1 MNLLV
6 NLLSDQTIPNIQFL
20 KKFYQEGDQILLLST
35 EKMGKKGVGKWL
47 MDAFKLTQDV
57 PGERI
62 ETIIADEF
70 DNIDITNQLNSVDYD
85 SFEKILVNV
94 TGGTKVMSL
103 ATFEFFRDKKAEL
116 YYITGRN
123 NELIKL
129 FPNRN
134 NKNISLGITIG
145 LKEYLLSYGV
155 ALEPSGLSG
164 ISEDDTNNFL
174 QWFIHQKN
182 EQDYAII
189 KTIQDKYRGKNCNLQ
204 DIPGLPDLLHKISF
218 TAENGAKLTKKHT
231 KYLTGD
237 WLEEY
242 IYFRVKKDI
251 GIADE
256 NIETGLNLKKG
267 NVRNEYDVIFV
278 LNNTLY
284 IIECKTYLIT
294 EDVKGLVNDTIY
306 KRIASSKELGLFTKN
321 YIVTLN
327 KESELNEANKERAK
341 ELGIIILG
349 LESIESGK
357 SLRELLNIPH
367 DAN

>member
-20 KKFYQEGDQILLLST
+20 KKFYQDSDQILLLST
-35 EKMGKKGVGKWL
+35 AKMKKKGVGKWL
-47 MDAFKLTQDV
+47 MDAFKLTQNVSD
-57 PGERI
+57 ELI
-62 ETIIADEF
+62 KIIIVDEF
-70 DNIDITNQLNSVDYD
+70 DNIGITNQLNSIDYD

-103 ATFEFFRDKKAEL
+103 ATFEFFRDKEAEI

-134 NKNISLGITIG
+134 NKNHSLGVKIC
-145 LKEYLLSYGV
+145 LKEYLLAYGV

-174 QWFIHQKN
+174 QWFIHRKD

-204 DIPGLPDLLHKISF
+204 DITGLPDLLNKIPF
-218 TAENGAKLTKKHT
+218 TAENSVKLAKKHT

-242 IYFRVKKDI
+242 IYFKVKKDI

-278 LNNTLY
+278 LDNTLY
-284 IIECKTYLIT
+284 IIECKTYIIT
-294 EDVKGLVNDTIY
+294 EKAKGLVNDTIY

-341 ELGIIILG
+341 ELSIVILG

-357 SLRELLNIPH
+357 NLRELLNIPPNAH
-367 DAN
+367 